1 MKEVTLV
8 LSCQI
13 TSIATV
19 SEEDA
24 DLLCD
29 LSDKRLRDVEKQMK
43 DDLGV
48 DDVLILDHKA
58 FVMDAKEDVD
68 E

>member
-1 MKEVTLV
+1 MKEITLV

-29 LSDKRLRDVEKQMK
+29 LSDERLRDVANQIKN
-43 DDLGV
+43 DLVV

-58 FVMDAKEDVD
+58 FVMDAKEDAD
-68 E
+68 G